1 MGSHDI
7 VWYDAH
13 FKRLSIIRTVSH
25 IAWYDAPK
33 PFLSLGGKLLS
44 YGYILSPLLCLLI
57 VYFVGPNTYF
67 SQLFFLCLCSIL
79 WDFFYLLV

>member
-13 FKRLSIIRTVSH
+13 FKRLSIIRTVLH

-57 VYFVGPNTYF
+57 VYFVCPKHLLFSVIFSMFMQYF
-67 SQLFFLCLCSIL
+67 VG
-79 WDFFYLLV
+79 FFYLLV